1 MLIELMVGLVVAALA
16 ISAAIA
22 SLLVARDATSAVND
36 MSRMQQQAA
45 HAMRVLGS
53 QIRPAGSLD
62 LQAGG
67 AGTTLFQFAPEAPAL
82 EGGAVVHGTEGA
94 SDTLRLVQ
102 SSPPLLPSQRRDC
115 LGQEIAPGKRIDAL
129 FQVDGKRNL
138 RCKSSSGQ
146 VQPLVAGVAA
156 FKLRYRVRQGDKVR
170 SLGATEVEQA
180 QLWSAVTALEVCLDL
195 HGEERA
201 AAYEGSYIGCAGQ
214 SAVRDGRLH
223 LLTRG
228 LLRLRTR
235 EGS

>member
-1 MLIELMVGLVVAALA
+1 MLVELMVGLAMAALA

-22 SLLVARDATSAVND
+22 SLLVARDATSAVHD
-36 MSRMQQQAA
+36 MSRLQQQAA
-45 HAMRVLGS
+45 HAMRVLAS

-62 LQAGG
+62 LQTGG
-67 AGTTLFQFAPEAPAL
+67 AGTVLFQFATQAPAL
-82 EGGAVVHGTEGA
+82 EGGAVVHGTEGD
-94 SDTLRLVQ
+94 SDTLRLAQ

-115 LGQEIAPGKRIDAL
+115 LGQEIAPGERMEAL
-129 FQVDGKRNL
+129 FQVDSKGNL

-170 SLGATEVEQA
+170 SLRAGEVERA
-180 QLWSAVTALEVCLDL
+180 ALWSAVTALEVCLDL

-214 SAVRDGRLH
+214 GAARDGRLH
-223 LLTRG
+223 LVTRG
-228 LLRLRTR
+228 LLRLRTS
-235 EGS
+235 EGR